1 MEEQIILRLDLH
13 RAFVIDDDAGI
24 QRVLT
29 ELLAG
34 KDFHTEAF
42 TSAKTALA
50 ALGSDQPAIIFLDV
64 ALLHS
69 DAIDV
74 LIGLGKENYNGVV
87 VLMSAGRPQLVE
99 AVRRLGTRNGVKL
112 APPLA
117 KPIDSDDILKAVASM
132 MTTIEAPQ
140 PRRMSAKG

>member
-1 MEEQIILRLDLH
+1 MEEQTSPRLDLH

-24 QRVLT
+24 QHLVT
-29 ELLAG
+29 ELLAE
-34 KDFHTEAF
+34 KNFRTEAF

-50 ALGSDQPAIIFLDV
+50 ALGSDRPAIIFLDV

-74 LIGLGKENYNGVV
+74 LIGLGGENYNGVV

-112 APPLA
+112 ATPLA
-117 KPIDSDDILKAVASM
+117 KPIGGDEILQAVACM
-132 MTTIEAPQ
+132 KTAIEAPQ